1 MITPELHLCP
11 IKQGVYGYILLLQLG
26 SHINNTGVPNKPLRC
41 MALRVLLLLYDVKAY
56 LVKGDISRKPLNE
69 IVSRAFSL
77 VIGLSF

>member
-1 MITPELHLCP
+1 
-11 IKQGVYGYILLLQLG
+11 
-26 SHINNTGVPNKPLRC
+26 

-77 VIGLSF
+77 VIGLSFWIS